1 MSELLSTYLINYYN
15 KEEVGYRLPPEIKLD
30 QFWPEL
36 VRFRQAK
43 AEFLP
48 FKDQA
53 GKPFWL
59 VLTPKLQEHLHQ
71 VDSRGKDSLYSVVK
85 EEIQAELTEQALVE
99 EAMFSSV
106 IEGAFSTIARA
117 RELIVE
123 GKEPRDT
130 SDQMVA
136 NNGRVMRYVL
146 EQRRAPCSIELMH
159 TIQRMVTE
167 KTLENEADAG
177 RFRDGPIFVVN
188 QRRETIYAAPPADTV
203 RPSMDS
209 LIQWINEGEQQPFI
223 HPILR
228 AAIIHTC
235 LVYVHPYVD
244 GNGRT
249 ARAVFY
255 WYLLKHGYEFFRYF
269 SISSIIQETRE
280 RYYKA
285 LKNMEDHEA
294 DVTYV
299 LLYMAESVV
308 RAIEVILQR
317 ITERY
322 RRDILFANIRERN
335 IILNERQ
342 TRFLKYL
349 TVSKEKRGTIAK
361 YQKDFKVVYETAR
374 RDLAQLETL
383 GILTKGKRGHQFV
396 YTFSPS
402 FLTSG
407 AAQKGPQEDRRQ
419 PK

>member
-1 MSELLSTYLINYYN
+1 MSELLNINILNYYT
-15 KEEVGYRLPPEIKLD
+15 KEEVGYRLPPEVKLD
-30 QFWPEL
+30 EFWPEL
-36 VRFRQAK
+36 VKFRQAK

-48 FKDQA
+48 FKDQT
-53 GKPFWL
+53 GKPFWF
-59 VLTPKLQEHLHQ
+59 VLTPKLQEYLHQ

-85 EEIQAELTEQALVE
+85 EGIQAELTQEALIE

-123 GKEPRDT
+123 SKEPKDT

-136 NNGRVMRYVL
+136 NNGRVMRYVV
-146 EQRRAPCSIELMH
+146 EQRQAPCSIELMH
-159 TIQRMVTE
+159 TIQRMVTK
-167 KTLENEADAG
+167 KTLEHEVDAG
-177 RFRDGPIFVVN
+177 KFRDGLVYVAN
-188 QRRETIYAAPPADTV
+188 QRRQTIYEAPPADTV
-203 RPSMDS
+203 QPSMDA
-209 LIQWINEGEQQPFI
+209 LVGWINEGEQQPFI
-223 HPILR
+223 HPILK
-228 AAIIHTC
+228 AAIVHTY

-249 ARAVFY
+249 ARALFY
-255 WYLLKHGYEFFRYF
+255 WYLLKHRYEFFRYF

-280 RYYKA
+280 RYYKV
-285 LKNMEDHEA
+285 LRNMEDHEA

-299 LLYMAESVV
+299 LLYLAESVV

-335 IILNERQ
+335 VILNERQ
-342 TRFLKYL
+342 ARFLKYL
-349 TVSKEKRGTIAK
+349 AISKEKRGTIAK

-374 RDLAQLETL
+374 QDLAQLEAL
-383 GILTKGKRGHQFV
+383 NVLVKGKQGRQFV
-396 YTFSPS
+396 YTVNTN

-407 AAQKGPQEDRRQ
+407 AAQQAP
-419 PK
+419 

>member
-1 MSELLSTYLINYYN
+1 MNELNNDYLINYYT
-15 KEEVGYRLPPEIKLD
+15 KQELGFRLTPKMKLEE
-30 QFWPEL
+30 FWPEL
-36 VRFRQAK
+36 VKFRQAK

-53 GKPFWL
+53 GKPFWF
-59 VLTPKLQEHLHQ
+59 VLTPKLQEFLHQ

-123 GKEPRDT
+123 GKKPRDT
-130 SDQMVA
+130 SEQMVA

-146 EQRRAPCSIELMH
+146 EQREAPCSLELMH
-159 TIQRMVTE
+159 TIQHMVTE
-167 KTLENEADAG
+167 KTLEDEAAAG
-177 RFRDGPIFVVN
+177 RFRDGPVFVVN
-188 QRRETIYAAPPADTV
+188 ERRQTIYEAPPAGTV
-203 RPSMDS
+203 QPAMEA
-209 LIQWINEGEQQPFI
+209 LANWINEGEQQPFI

-228 AAIIHTC
+228 AAIIHTY

-249 ARAVFY
+249 ARAMFY
-255 WYLLKHGYEFFRYF
+255 WYLLKHRYEFFRYF

-280 RYYKA
+280 RYYKS
-285 LKNMEDHEA
+285 LKDMEDDEA
-294 DVTYV
+294 DMTYV

-308 RAIEVILQR
+308 RAIDVILQR

-322 RRDILFANIRERN
+322 RRDILFANIRRQR
-335 IILNERQ
+335 IIMNERQ
-342 TRFLKYL
+342 TRFLRYL
-349 TVSKEKRGTIAK
+349 TISKEKRGTIAK
-361 YQKDFKVVYETAR
+361 YQKEFKVVYETAR

-383 GILTKGKRGHQFV
+383 GILAKNKQGRQFI
-396 YTFSPS
+396 YTLNPT
-402 FLTSG
+402 FL
-407 AAQKGPQEDRRQ
+407 ARRDEQ
-419 PK
+419 AVA

>member
-1 MSELLSTYLINYYN
+1 MNELLSTYLINYYN
-15 KEEVGYRLPPEIKLD
+15 KEEVFHRLPPDIKLD
-30 QFWPEL
+30 EFWPDL
-36 VRFRQAK
+36 VGFRQAK

-53 GKPFWL
+53 SKPFWF
-59 VLTPKLQEHLHQ
+59 VLTPRLQEFLHQ

-123 GKEPRDT
+123 GKPPRDA

-146 EQRRAPCSIELMH
+146 EQREAPCSIDLMN

-167 KTLENEADAG
+167 KTLENETDAG
-177 RFRDGPIFVVN
+177 RFRGGPIFVVN
-188 QRRETIYAAPPADTV
+188 QRRETIYTAPPADTV
-203 RPSMDS
+203 QPSMEA
-209 LIQWINEGEQQPFI
+209 LISWINEEERQPFI

-228 AAIIHTC
+228 AAIIHTY

-244 GNGRT
+244 GNGRM
-249 ARAVFY
+249 ARALFY
-255 WYLLKHGYEFFRYF
+255 WYLLKHRYEFFRYF

-285 LKNMEDHEA
+285 LKDMEDHEA
-294 DVTYV
+294 DLTYA
-299 LLYMAESVV
+299 LLYLAESVV

-322 RRDILFANIRERN
+322 RRGILCANIRERS
-335 IILNERQ
+335 IVLNERQ
-342 TRFLKYL
+342 RRFLKDL
-349 TVSKEKRGTIAK
+349 AISREKRGTIAK
-361 YQKDFKVVYETAR
+361 YQRGFKVVYETAR
-374 RDLAQLETL
+374 RDLAHLERV
-383 GILTKGKRGHQFV
+383 GILTKGKQGRQFI
-396 YTFSPS
+396 YMLNPA
-402 FLTSG
+402 FLRTG
-407 AAQKGPQEDRRQ
+407 GIKAG
-419 PK
+419 

>member
-1 MSELLSTYLINYYN
+1 MNYLLSTYLINYYN
-15 KEEVGYRLPPEIKLD
+15 KEEVGYRLPPEVTLD
-30 QFWPEL
+30 NFWPEL
-36 VRFRQAK
+36 VRFRQTK

-53 GKPFWL
+53 GKPFWF
-59 VLTPKLQEHLHQ
+59 VLTPKLQEYLHH

-99 EAMFSSV
+99 EAMCSSA

-123 GKEPRDT
+123 GKPPRDT

-146 EQRRAPCSIELMH
+146 EQREAPCSIELMH

-167 KTLENEADAG
+167 HTLENEADAG
-177 RFRDGPIFVVN
+177 RFREGPVYVVD
-188 QRRETIYAAPPADTV
+188 QRRQTIYEAPPADTV
-203 RPSMDS
+203 QPSMDA
-209 LIQWINEGEQQPFI
+209 LIGWINAGEQQSFI

-228 AAIIHTC
+228 AVIIHTH
-235 LVYVHPYVD
+235 LVYVHPYAD

-249 ARAVFY
+249 ARALFY
-255 WYLLKHGYEFFRYF
+255 WYLLKHRYEFFRNF

-280 RYYKA
+280 RYYKS

-308 RAIEVILQR
+308 RAIDVILQR

-322 RRDILFANIRERN
+322 RRDIVFANIRERH
-335 IILNERQ
+335 IVLNERQ
-342 TRFLKYL
+342 PRFLKYL
-349 TVSKEKRGTIAK
+349 AVSREKRGTIAK
-361 YQKDFKVVYETAR
+361 YQKDYKVVYETAR

-383 GILTKGKRGHQFV
+383 GILTKGKQGKQFV
-396 YTFSPS
+396 YTLNSA
-402 FLTSG
+402 FLTTGS
-407 AAQKGPQEDRRQ
+407 AQAHS
-419 PK
+419 